1 MFLLVFDGV
10 NVGVSGPVSELKAD
24 GLPLLKACHVGN
36 DVAFA
41 VLHHGIAAFQ
51 HPLWMRC
58 LQGGLEP
65 SQMLVLASHR
75 VFHASVEAVM
85 ELIDAFFGGEHPF
98 GRGMPQAIGEQGE
111 LLAQNTTGA
120 IASTIVIAE
129 DHRLGDGQGS
139 DAPREPEI
147 TVAEVSDEEREIGLK
162 NGQQPF
168 VGVAPGTMQISGDG
182 NAQVRQIAGLI
193 WLHPA
198 RLRF

>member
-1 MFLLVFDGV
+1 MGHHNQGVILWDFRGRRHNPLDGRLQIDR
-10 NVGVSGPVSELKAD
+10 PVDRLNRLGEMKSSTGTAGSCPDHRAGEMVP
-24 GLPLLKACHVGN
+24 GTPVPGTVM
-36 DVAFA
+36 VAK
-41 VLHHGIAAFQ
+41 
-51 HPLWMRC
+51 
-58 LQGGLEP
+58 
-65 SQMLVLASHR
+65 
-75 VFHASVEAVM
+75 
-85 ELIDAFFGGEHPF
+85 
-98 GRGMPQAIGEQGE
+98 QGE